1 MDKKVSLTINV
12 ITNGETSVKQ
22 LTASA
27 DELAKSITE
36 VQEAHEGLNQQMINI
51 NQLKQSWDN
60 LYQGCQQVAGIV
72 GELTAAYNT
81 QEQAEVKLTTAEIK
95 RRYREA
101 MEKRGMGWDG
111 YLTTRW
117 DITCPYSRT
126 HTEDDVTC
134 G

>member
-60 LYQGCQQVAGIV
+60 LYEGCRQVADIV
-72 GELTAAYNT
+72 TGLTAAYNT
-81 QEQAEVKLTTAEIK
+81 QVQPREQLTTEEIK

-101 MEKRGMGWDG
+101 MRKWKGAGSVEIPK
-111 YLTTRW
+111 
-117 DITCPYSRT
+117 
-126 HTEDDVTC
+126 EDEQGDDAHHR
-134 G
+134 

>member
-1 MDKKVSLTINV
+1 MDKQVNFKIKIDTDGAEKVHKVSVDAVDLAENINKV
-12 ITNGETSVKQ
+12 TKAQS
-22 LTASA
+22 
-27 DELAKSITE
+27 ELNSE
-36 VQEAHEGLNQQMINI
+36 MVNI

-101 MEKRGMGWDG
+101 MEKRGMAGSVE
-111 YLTTRW
+111 
-117 DITCPYSRT
+117 IPK
-126 HTEDDVTC
+126 EDEQGDDAHHR
-134 G
+134 